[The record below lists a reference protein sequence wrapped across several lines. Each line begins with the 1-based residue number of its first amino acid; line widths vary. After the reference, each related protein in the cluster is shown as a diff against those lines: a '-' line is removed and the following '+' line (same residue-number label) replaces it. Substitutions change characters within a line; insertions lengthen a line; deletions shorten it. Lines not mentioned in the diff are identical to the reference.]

1 MTEEV
6 MDISK
11 LRLEQS
17 VRRFRMLVAT
27 EVVIIVGLIG
37 WLSAEYQNNQF
48 MRAWVQQNFWPLD
61 YVLNGYLV
69 AVIGGFMIGWAVT
82 NYRSRR
88 SRDQA
93 ILDALRRLI

>member
-1 MTEEV
+1 
-6 MDISK
+6 MDIAK
-11 LRLEQS
+11 LRMEHSL
-17 VRRFRMLVAT
+17 RRFRMLVVT
-27 EVVIIVGLIG
+27 EVAIIVSLIG
-37 WLSAEYQNNQF
+37 WLSEEYQNNLF
-48 MRAWVQQNFWPLD
+48 MRQWVQQNFWPLD

-69 AVIGGFMIGWAVT
+69 AVIAGFLIGWVVN

>member
-1 MTEEV
+1 
-6 MDISK
+6 MDITK

-17 VRRFRMLVAT
+17 LRRFRLLVLS
-27 EVVIIVGLIG
+27 EVIVIVGLVG
-37 WLSAEYQNNQF
+37 WLSAEYQANTF
-48 MRAWVQQNFWPLD
+48 MRQWVQQNFWPLD

-69 AVIGGFMIGWAVT
+69 AVIGGFLVGWAYT
-82 NYRSRR
+82 NYKSRR